1 MLTKEQY
8 ELCVG
13 LLKKELVPALGC
25 TEPIAVAYAAACCR
39 ELLGCFPE
47 HITVSSS
54 GNIVKNVKGVIVPT
68 TGDMRGIDT
77 SAILGALA
85 GDASLEMEVLGRVTP
100 EDVEKVRAL
109 RSTGLCTLKVLDGI
123 ENLRIIVQME
133 GGGHEALVE
142 IAGGHTS
149 IVRQELDGQVMLSQA
164 EKPGEEDAGYDGR
177 QLSVET
183 IYAFAKTVDLAD
195 IRPILERQVRLNMA
209 IAEEGMADG
218 YGARVGRTVLEMG
231 QSVADK
237 AAAYAAAGSDAR
249 MGGCAMPVVIN
260 SGSGN
265 QGITASVPVVVF
277 AREEGRTEEELFRAL
292 AFSNL
297 IAIYQ
302 KSFIGK
308 LSAYCGAV
316 SAACGSATGI
326 AFLEGA
332 GMDVIQLTIDN
343 TLGNVAGIVC
353 DGAKASCAA
362 KISSAVYAGQLGY
375 RMAKQGFGFQ
385 EGEGLIGKDADQTIQ
400 TFGCVG
406 RDGMRQT
413 DEVILH
419 MMVEERETSLQMC

>member
-1 MLTKEQY
+1 
-8 ELCVG
+8 
-13 LLKKELVPALGC
+13 
-25 TEPIAVAYAAACCR
+25 
-39 ELLGCFPE
+39 
-47 HITVSSS
+47 
-54 GNIVKNVKGVIVPT
+54 
-68 TGDMRGIDT
+68 MRGIDT

-109 RSTGLCTLKVLDGI
+109 RNTGLCTLKVLDGI

-164 EKPGEEDAGYDGR
+164 EKPGEGDAGYDGR

-183 IYAFAKTVDLAD
+183 IYAFAQTVDLAD

-277 AREEGRTEEELFRAL
+277 AREEGRTEEELLRAL